1 MKKFLI
7 PFLGS
12 VLMCSN
18 MMVAQEKWSS
28 DRADGHAPISI
39 MGDHT
44 HNKGEFMLSYRYIP
58 MWMDGLINGSGEIE
72 NAEAF
77 DRYMAVPQD
86 MRMDMHMLGAMY
98 AISNKVTLAAMLNYI
113 DNDMVLRSKMG
124 INFTTESSGFGDIA
138 VNALVNFYD
147 KNRQKMHTN
156 IGVSIPTGD
165 LEQSGDTPMM
175 ENARLAYPMQLG
187 SGTLDPTV
195 GVTYLGQTDKLSWG
209 FQPKFKFRL
218 GENSQDYTLGNRFDA
233 VAWTAYS
240 LFQSWSVSG
249 SLSYFDQQE
258 IDGVD
263 AAMNP
268 MMMPLFDTINSGRS
282 QLDLGLGS
290 NFYVP
295 TGTLKN
301 LRVGIEVKLPLYQEM
316 NGIQMKNQLAGTIGL
331 QYSLSTKK

>member
-12 VLMCSN
+12 VLLCSN

-28 DRADGHAPISI
+28 NRADGHAPISI

-44 HNKGEFMLSYRYIP
+44 HDKGEFMLSYRYMP
-58 MWMDGLINGSGEIE
+58 MWMDGLINGSDEIE
-72 NAEAF
+72 NGEVF
-77 DRYMAVPQD
+77 DRYMAVPLD
-86 MRMDMHMLGAMY
+86 MRMDMHMIGAMY
-98 AISNKVTLAAMLNYI
+98 AVSSKVTLAAMINYI
-113 DNDMVLRSKMG
+113 DNDMDLRSKMSMD
-124 INFTTESSGFGDIA
+124 FTTESSGFGDIA
-138 VNALVNFYD
+138 INALVNFYD
-147 KNRQKMHTN
+147 KNRQKMHAN

-175 ENARLAYPMQLG
+175 QNARLAYPMQLG
-187 SGTLDPTV
+187 SGTLDPAI

-209 FQPKFKFRL
+209 LQPKFKFRL
-218 GENSQDYTLGNRFDA
+218 GENSQDYTLGNRFDV

-268 MMMPLFDTINSGRS
+268 IMMPLFDTMNSGRS
-282 QLDLGLGS
+282 QLDLGIGS

-301 LRVGIEVKLPLYQEM
+301 LRVGVEVKLPLYQDV
-316 NGIQMKNQLAGTIGL
+316 NGIQMKNQLAGTIGI
-331 QYSLSTKK
+331 QYSLSIKE